1 MPRVAAL
8 NVAAIALPH
17 GIQPTLMPVMG
28 NAVFIE
34 SDEHGVVVFFCPVP
48 GFFTAFV
55 DELLAHEGIEYLAVD
70 APLFQQVGIHTA
82 HGLALRWEREG
93 LCRLRL
99 LLSCRRVVSVQI
111 VAEEQRHGVRVAES
125 IELLDEADGSAALFR
140 GMVVPLAAAD
150 GDAVVAGKA
159 FVPAGGDELFSSAA
173 EELLQVHRG
182 GSFFL
187 LGCKRNVL

>member
-1 MPRVAAL
+1 
-8 NVAAIALPH
+8 
-17 GIQPTLMPVMG
+17 MPVTG

-34 SDEHGVVVFFCPVP
+34 SDEHGVVVFLCPVL
-48 GFFTAFV
+48 GSFTALV

-70 APLFQQVGIHTA
+70 ATLLQQVGIHTA
-82 HGLALRWEREG
+82 HGLTLRRQREG

-99 LLSCRRVVSVQI
+99 LLLCRRVTPAEI
-111 VAEEQRHGVRVAES
+111 IAEEQGHGVRVAES

-150 GDAVVAGKA
+150 GDAVVTGKA
-159 FVPAGGDELFSSAA
+159 FVPAGGNELFSSAA
-173 EELLQVHRG
+173 EELLQVHRR